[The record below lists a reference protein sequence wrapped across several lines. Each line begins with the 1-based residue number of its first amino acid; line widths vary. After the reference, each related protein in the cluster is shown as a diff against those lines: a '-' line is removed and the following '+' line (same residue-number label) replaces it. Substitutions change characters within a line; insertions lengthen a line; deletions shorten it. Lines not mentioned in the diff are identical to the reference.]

1 MGDSACVMHGYS
13 YDSSIPNESTQMN
26 GHLQVLGDSVS
37 FGRFMNEPLSWEKWS
52 TFSHKKYV
60 EEAESYSR
68 PGSVAQKK
76 AFFEAHYKRKA
87 AQKAQVE
94 QEYYCAADDANGTVA
109 EVQDNSN
116 TNTNTNNSSQRI
128 SLKLDSHLVV
138 DENIDMVRIPDG
150 ISDVLENG
158 KESSLVVVTEDGKDK
173 KQAQVMETKYSL
185 EAPKKKPPP
194 KKRFFSKYFCNL
206 YGLFPTEEP
215 DKEPHSATVKTGI
228 IGVAPGSFATSHG
241 EAPLKTPG
249 EIEGVSKNP
258 AATTSKNRRKKTPT
272 DPSAPGSKTTRRK
285 WHIFSA
291 VSKSSRNHRSQTS
304 SK

>member
-13 YDSSIPNESTQMN
+13 YDSAVPNESKQMN
-26 GHLQVLGDSVS
+26 HLQVLGDSVS

-87 AQKAQVE
+87 AQKAAAE
-94 QEYYCAADDANGTVA
+94 QESAADDTNGTVA
-109 EVQDNSN
+109 EDHDNAN
-116 TNTNTNNSSQRI
+116 NNNSSQRI
-128 SLKLDSHLVV
+128 SLKLDSLLVA
-138 DENIDMVRIPDG
+138 DEKMDMVRIPDG
-150 ISDVLENG
+150 INDVVENG
-158 KESSLVVVTEDGKDK
+158 KENCLVDVAEDAKDQ
-173 KQAQVMETKYSL
+173 KQAEVMETKYSL

-194 KKRFFSKYFCNL
+194 KKRFFSKYLCNL
-206 YGLFPTEEP
+206 YGLFPPEEP
-215 DKEPHSATVKTGI
+215 YKETHSTTLKTGI
-228 IGVAPGSFATSHG
+228 IGIAPASLETSQNG
-241 EAPLKTPG
+241 KTPLKTTVLG
-249 EIEGVSKNP
+249 AIEGVSKNP
-258 AATTSKNRRKKTPT
+258 AATSPKNRRKKTPT
-272 DPSAPGSKTTRRK
+272 DPSVPGSKTTRRR
-285 WHIFSA
+285 WLIFSA